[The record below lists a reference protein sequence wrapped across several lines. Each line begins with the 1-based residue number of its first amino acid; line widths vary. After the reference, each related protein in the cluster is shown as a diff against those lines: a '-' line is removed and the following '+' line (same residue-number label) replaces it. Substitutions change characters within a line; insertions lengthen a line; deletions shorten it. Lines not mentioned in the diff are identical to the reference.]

1 MGTGRRHRL
10 RLLRPTSRSR
20 LATRAMAIPEG
31 MATATPE
38 GMATAEAATEMPV
51 ATAIPAVMG
60 MVIPAMEMR
69 AATAMEAIRAAIR
82 MPAIRARWA
91 MATRATA
98 TTAMAGARAM
108 LVDRLRHRRLRPRL

>member
-1 MGTGRRHRL
+1 
-10 RLLRPTSRSR
+10 
-20 LATRAMAIPEG
+20 MAIPEG
-31 MATATPE
+31 MATATLE

-51 ATAIPAVMG
+51 ATPIPAVTAIPAVMG
-60 MVIPAMEMR
+60 MAIPAMETR
-69 AATAMEAIRAAIR
+69 AAMEAIRAAIR

-108 LVDRLRHRRLRPRL
+108 LVDRLRHRRLRLRR

>member
-1 MGTGRRHRL
+1 
-10 RLLRPTSRSR
+10 
-20 LATRAMAIPEG
+20 MAIPV
-31 MATATPE
+31 

-51 ATAIPAVMG
+51 ATPIPAVTAIPAVMG
-60 MVIPAMEMR
+60 MAIPAMETR
-69 AATAMEAIRAAIR
+69 AAMEAIR

-108 LVDRLRHRRLRPRL
+108 LVDRLRHRRLRLRL